1 MSKFEDSECC
11 AATQKL
17 LVKIIEKNRYNL
29 KRANQL
35 VGLPVLF
42 CTIVGFEMFAEF
54 RDSARFA
61 VGFPSQAHISS
72 VQNQPM
78 VSL

>member
-1 MSKFEDSECC
+1 MDTGVFAVSVTAKDKLEGVSEFEDSECC

-35 VGLPVLF
+35 VGLPALF
-42 CTIVGFEMFAEF
+42 CTIIGLEMFAEF
-54 RDSARFA
+54 
-61 VGFPSQAHISS
+61 
-72 VQNQPM
+72 
-78 VSL
+78 